1 MTHFVIGRLFGW
13 PEFAEDGDD
22 IWLIHIAEPTFLLRV
37 VHRPEDLLPTGDLA
51 DMYFP
56 LENDSR
62 FAVGNLVFFEPR
74 PADPQEVAQLIAQA
88 IDAIHDEEIAGRIS
102 LAERPFSPSSIE
114 IQRDDIPLGF
124 VSGALHDAENGI
136 TDDVPWVVHLGPPP
150 FALRVC
156 DLNDEDLEPEDI
168 WANVGD
174 GYALAHLHWLSSMAS
189 DRDDIRLIAETA
201 GEVVAD
207 AVETLMP
214 RLLLS

>member
-1 MTHFVIGRLFGW
+1 MAHFIIGRLFGW

-22 IWLIHIAEPTFLLRV
+22 IWLVHIEEPTFLLRV
-37 VHRPEDLLPTGDLA
+37 VHRPEDFLPTGDLA

-56 LENDSR
+56 LVDDNR
-62 FAVGNLVFFEPR
+62 YAVGNLVFFEPR

-88 IDAIHDEEIAGRIS
+88 IDTVHDPDICERLS
-102 LAERPFSPSSIE
+102 LSERPFAPSSIE
-114 IQRDDIPLGF
+114 IQRDDIPVGF
-124 VSGALHDAENGI
+124 VTGALHDADNGV
-136 TDDVPWVVHLGPPP
+136 TDDVPWVLHLGPPP

-201 GEVVAD
+201 AEIVND
-207 AVETLMP
+207 ALAETMP
-214 RLLLS
+214 RLLLT